1 MDNDAASKHAG
12 LVEHMARALVTGARR
27 GIGREIV
34 LVLARAGHN
43 VIASM
48 RSTDECDL
56 AEIASR
62 ENLSIMVAKL
72 DVDDDGSVDQFFAAL
87 AGEPIDIL
95 INNAGILSINA
106 IEDESIATMLA
117 VMNTNYFG
125 AVRCMKAVAP
135 AMRGRG
141 SGLIINISSISGR
154 MAPFGQGA
162 YAASKHALE
171 AASEAMAQ
179 ELAPFGVRIA
189 LVEPGITATD
199 MAVANLPKPRADST
213 YPHGGRMVVLN
224 AGAAS
229 GTPPSVVADTVLD
242 IVSGRNSS
250 FRTLCGE
257 DATMFIG
264 LRSRLTDEAWI
275 ALSDTLD
282 DGVFFERF
290 GAALSAG

>member
-1 MDNDAASKHAG
+1 
-12 LVEHMARALVTGARR
+12 MARALVTGARR

-34 LVLARAGHN
+34 LLLARAGHN
-43 VIASM
+43 VVATM
-48 RSTDECDL
+48 RRTDDCDL
-56 AEIASR
+56 ADIAAR
-62 ENLSIMVAKL
+62 ENLSITVAKL
-72 DVDDDGSVDQFFAAL
+72 DVDDDDSVDEFFATL
-87 AGEPIDIL
+87 IGSEPIDIL

-106 IEDESIATMLA
+106 IEDETIATMQA
-117 VMNTNYFG
+117 VMNTNFFG
-125 AVRCMKAVAP
+125 AVRCMKAVVP
-135 AMRGRG
+135 AMRARG

-199 MAVANLPKPRADST
+199 MAVANLPKPRADSV
-213 YPHGGRMVVLN
+213 YPHGGRMVALN
-224 AGAAS
+224 ADAAS

-242 IVSGRNSS
+242 IVSGHNSS

-257 DATMFIG
+257 DASMFIG
-264 LRSRLTDEAWI
+264 LRGRMTDEAWI

-290 GAALSAG
+290 GAAISAG

>member
-1 MDNDAASKHAG
+1 
-12 LVEHMARALVTGARR
+12 MARALVTGARR

-34 LVLARAGHN
+34 LLLARAGHN
-43 VIASM
+43 VVATM
-48 RSTDECDL
+48 RSTDACDL
-56 AEIASR
+56 ADIATR
-62 ENLSIMVAKL
+62 ENLSITVAKL
-72 DVDDDGSVDQFFAAL
+72 DVDDDGSVDEFFATLIGSA
-87 AGEPIDIL
+87 PIDIL

-106 IEDESIATMLA
+106 IEDETIATMQA
-117 VMNTNYFG
+117 VMNTNFFG
-125 AVRCMKAVAP
+125 AVRCMKAVVP
-135 AMRGRG
+135 AMRARG

-199 MAVANLPKPRADST
+199 MAVANLPKPRADSA
-213 YPHGGRMVVLN
+213 YPHGGRMVALN
-224 AGAAS
+224 ADAAS

-242 IVSGRNSS
+242 IVSGHNSS
-250 FRTLCGE
+250 FRTLCGQ
-257 DATMFIG
+257 DASMFIG
-264 LRSRLTDEAWI
+264 LRGRMTDEAWI

-290 GAALSAG
+290 GAAISAG